1 MCVSVRV
8 CVCVCVCVCPCVC
21 VHVIPCIVCT
31 HRSTCHCTCA
41 AVCHLHTLSQLYPS
55 ILPLDG
61 PLLATLEGHRGPVSG
76 VVCMHVPSAAGT
88 EQRGLL
94 LVTCSHDGTLKTWDL
109 ASLGVVQTL
118 QGHEGAVL
126 DMAVTEDGRHAV
138 SGGLDG
144 TVR

>member
-1 MCVSVRV
+1 MHV
-8 CVCVCVCVCPCVC
+8 CTVC
-21 VHVIPCIVCT
+21 VHRPTC
-31 HRSTCHCTCA
+31 TCHCTHI
-41 AVCHLHTLSQLYPS
+41 VCMCIQHCLFTAGC
-55 ILPLDG
+55 LPVLLVDG

-76 VVCMHVPSAAGT
+76 VVCMHMPSAPDNKQGAP
-88 EQRGLL
+88 L
-94 LVTCSHDGTLKTWDL
+94 LVTCSHDGTLKTWDM

-126 DMAVTEDGRHAV
+126 CVAVTEDGRRAV

>member
-1 MCVSVRV
+1 M
-8 CVCVCVCVCPCVC
+8 CVCVCACVSIRVCACKSMYCMHTQ
-21 VHVIPCIVCT
+21 VHVSLYMCC
-31 HRSTCHCTCA
+31 RM
-41 AVCHLHTLSQLYPS
+41 HTLPQLYPP

-94 LVTCSHDGTLKTWDL
+94 LVTCSHDSTLKTWDL

-138 SGGLDG
+138 SGGLDR